1 MFLLRVTLWTKSS
14 EFQVINKTETSLKQT
29 PATDVHNADLLD
41 FIPESANKLVEIGC
55 STGALAKA
63 YKDKNPQA
71 NYIGVEVE
79 PSYAEEA
86 KEFCDT
92 CIVGNIEEFE
102 SDFWNAHGG
111 VDCWIFGDVLEHL
124 KDPWS
129 TLAHIREVIPG
140 DGCVVACVP
149 NAQHWSIQ
157 VRLSVGD
164 FRYEDSGLLDR
175 THLRWFTRQTLVE
188 LFQQTGFQIT
198 EGRPRVLQEK
208 HREKFI
214 PLIGQLAKEGGADP
228 EIAMRDA
235 VPFQFVVKASPIRS
249 QSS

>member
-1 MFLLRVTLWTKSS
+1 M
-14 EFQVINKTETSLKQT
+14 QQT
-29 PATDVHNADLLD
+29 PSHTSHNQDLLD
-41 FIPESANKLVEIGC
+41 LIPESANKLAEVGC

-63 YKDKNPQA
+63 YKVKNPGCE
-71 NYIGVEVE
+71 YIGIEVE

-86 KEFCDT
+86 REFCDT
-92 CIVGNIEEFE
+92 CIVGNIEDFE
-102 SDFWNAHGG
+102 SDFWKAHGD

-129 TLAHIREVIPG
+129 TLAHIREVIPREA
-140 DGCVVACVP
+140 CVVACVP

-198 EGRPRVLQEK
+198 EGRPRVLKET

-214 PLIGQLAKEGGADP
+214 PLIGQLAKEAGADP
-228 EIAMRDA
+228 DIAMKDA
-235 VPFQFVVKASPIRS
+235 VPFQFVIKASPVASERR
-249 QSS
+249 